1 MTARARAPVVPRRQ
15 GGALE
20 PARTVLRLAAALAGA
35 GFLAVVVVTPL
46 DLRSQAALAAAMFAL
61 SLALGRARGPAARL
75 ALVLLSVTATARYLW
90 WRITATVFLEW
101 SADAALGFV
110 LLAAELYSCA
120 MLVLAYGQSVA
131 PLRRKPV
138 PLPDDR
144 SRWPTVD
151 VYVPT
156 YNEPLEVVRTTV
168 LAALALDW
176 PRDRLRVFLLDDGRR
191 PAFRAFASEAGVGY
205 LTREDNAHAKAGNL
219 NHALKLTQGEFIA
232 IFDCDHVPTRS
243 FLQVTMGGF
252 LRDPRLALVQ
262 TPHHFYS
269 PDPFVRNLD
278 LPRSVPSENE
288 LFYGVIQRG
297 LDTWNAAFFCGS
309 CAVLRRSALEEVGG
323 IAVETVTEDA
333 HTALKMHRRGWRSAY
348 LDIPQAAGLST
359 ESLSAHV
366 GQRIRW
372 ARGMAQM
379 FRIDNPLLGRG
390 LRLSQRL
397 SYLAAMLHFFSGVPR
412 LVFLIAPIAYL
423 LFGRHVF
430 NALPLAALAYGFP
443 HLLHSTATNAHLHGR
458 FRHSFWSEVYETSL
472 AWYIAIP
479 TTLALLA
486 PSAGRFNVTAK
497 GGRIEEPFFDA
508 RIALPYLGLTALNL
522 VALGA
527 AGWQLWLGVGE
538 VDALAINIAWTIHN
552 LVILSATLAV
562 ACERRQLRGSARV
575 TARLPA
581 LLRPAQG
588 RAVQCRTVD
597 LSRGGASLEMSWRQ
611 GACVRGEPVSVAL
624 LAPGGERAPAW
635 LPALVVS
642 DEEATLRLRF
652 APLDLAQ
659 ESELVRA
666 IFSRPDA
673 WSSYKEALRPDRP
686 LATLAG
692 ILRHG
697 LLGVGRALRLSARAA
712 APRRPPRDQRPE
724 PLEEERDEE
733 LGGGGRRPR
742 LRTTLLVLAAALA
755 AGSPAR
761 AQQSAEAPQTAAI
774 STRMLAVGP
783 TDEQRLARASVLELP
798 FGTRADEDPAGAR
811 VKVAFAKEIPPGAP
825 GVAGVEVVLNDQRAG
840 LVEAGPGREAT
851 VALDPALLAARNLL
865 SVRLLD
871 RDGRPVAQRGGWG
884 ELASVDLYLDTTP
897 AVLPDDLALLPLPF
911 IDRGLDTEATIPIA
925 LPAPATPERVRLAAL
940 VASWIALD
948 SPIPVT
954 FTVSVGSIPD
964 GRAVVLVDD
973 EGLAAGL
980 GLAPLGGPL
989 VRMAD
994 HPRRAASSAKL
1005 LVVGGRTPAELRAAV
1020 ESLVARPERLV
1031 GREVRLEPAAPG
1043 PPAAPYSA
1051 PRWLPPGRMVRF
1063 RDLPLAGTSSHDGAT
1078 STTLSVRF
1086 RVAPDLAVWPADS
1099 VVMDLGWSQR
1109 LPAGVAA
1116 PRLDVELNG
1125 YFLTTL
1131 PPPPG
1136 PGESA
1141 RELRLWIP
1149 REHLRGFN
1157 ELLLHVKYPDAP
1169 GRGGPAGA
1177 GAGARVA
1184 ISGGSALHLEGIGQF
1199 ATLPDTGMFAY
1210 DGYPFTRVPDLG
1222 ETAVVLP
1229 REPGGAELSA
1239 ALTLVAQFAQITGRV
1254 GTRASFVT
1262 ADDGDAALAGKDVL
1276 AIGTAADQPL
1286 IGRWRARWPLD
1297 VTARRPR
1304 VQAPS
1309 GGPGWLELAGGLG
1322 RVLDRRRAEAVLD
1335 GAGEVG
1341 VVMGIE
1347 SPLSPGRCVVAV
1359 TGTPGST
1366 LPPFREFLGY
1376 AESRN
1381 LTGHDL
1387 LLLSGGRRFTFRIGP
1402 PFTRGQLEPWNRAR
1416 WFLANH
1422 WLLLVPV
1429 LIVGVAALG
1438 RAGAGTLRARMR
1450 ERLALGGSP

>member
-1 MTARARAPVVPRRQ
+1 MARGARAPVLQRRS

-20 PARTVLRLAAALAGA
+20 PARAALRFAAAMVGAGA
-35 GFLAVVVVTPL
+35 LAMVIVTPL

-61 SLALGRARGPAARL
+61 SLALGRSRGPTARL
-75 ALVLLSVTATARYLW
+75 ALVLLSVTVTARYLW

-120 MLVLAYGQSVA
+120 MLVLAYVQSVT
-131 PLRRKPV
+131 PLHRLPV

-151 VYVPT
+151 VFIPT

-191 PAFRAFASEAGVGY
+191 PAFRAFSSEAGVGY

-243 FLQVTMGGF
+243 FLQVTMGGL

-278 LPRSVPSENE
+278 LPPSVPAENE

-297 LDTWNAAFFCGS
+297 IDTWNAAFFCGS
-309 CAVLRRSALEEVGG
+309 CAVLRRSALEQVGG

-333 HTALKMHRRGWRSAY
+333 HTALKMHRRGWHSAY

-379 FRIDNPLLGRG
+379 FRIDNPMTGRG

-412 LVFLIAPIAYL
+412 LVFLTAPIAYL

-443 HLLHSTATNAHLHGR
+443 HILHSTATNAHLHGR

-472 AWYIAIP
+472 AWYISIP

-508 RIALPYLGLTALNL
+508 RIALPYLGLGALNL

-527 AGWQLWLGVGE
+527 AAWQLRLGIGE

-562 ACERRQLRGSARV
+562 ACERRQLRRSARV
-575 TARLPA
+575 AARLPA
-581 LLRPAQG
+581 LLHLAHG
-588 RAVQCRTVD
+588 KAVRCDTVD

-611 GACVRGEPVSVAL
+611 GAFLRDEQVSISLFV
-624 LAPGGERAPAW
+624 PGGENAREW
-635 LPALVVS
+635 LPAFVVS
-642 DEEATLRLRF
+642 DEGSIVRLRF
-652 APLDLAQ
+652 APLDLVQ

-673 WSSYKEALRPDRP
+673 WSCSTEDLRPDRP

-692 ILRHG
+692 ILRYG
-697 LLGVGRALRLSARAA
+697 LIGVGRALRLSARAA
-712 APRRPPRDQRPE
+712 APQQSRLDHGPE
-724 PLEEERDEE
+724 PLGAERDEV
-733 LGGGGRRPR
+733 GGGGRRQR
-742 LRTTLLVLAAALA
+742 RRTTIFMLAAALA
-755 AGSPAR
+755 GSSAH
-761 AQQSAEAPQTAAI
+761 AQQPVDAPQAAV
-774 STRMLAVGP
+774 STRLLAVGP
-783 TDEQRLARASVLELP
+783 TDEQRLSRSSVLEFP
-798 FGTRADEDPAGAR
+798 FATRADEDPAGAR
-811 VKVAFAKEIPPGAP
+811 VKVAFAGEIAPDAP
-825 GVAGVEVVLNDQRAG
+825 GVAGVEVVVNDQRAG
-840 LVEAGPGREAT
+840 FVEAAPGREAT

-865 SVRLLD
+865 SLRLLD
-871 RDGRPVAQRGGWG
+871 HDGRPVAQRGAWG
-884 ELASVDLYLDTTP
+884 ELASMELYLDTTP
-897 AVLPDDLALLPLPF
+897 SVLPNDLALLPLPF

-925 LPAPATPERVRLAAL
+925 LPAPATPERARLAAL

-954 FTVSVGSIPD
+954 FTASVGGVPD

-973 EGLAAGL
+973 EGLAASL
-980 GLAPLGGPL
+980 GLAPLDGPL
-989 VRMAD
+989 VRMTD

-1031 GREVRLEPAAPG
+1031 GREVRLQPASPS
-1043 PPAAPYSA
+1043 PPAPPYSA

-1063 RDLPLAGTSSHDGAT
+1063 RDLPLAGTPSHDGAT
-1078 STTLSVRF
+1078 SATLSVRF
-1086 RVAPDLAVWPADS
+1086 RVAPDLAIWPADS
-1099 VVMDLGWSQR
+1099 VVMDLGWSER

-1131 PPPPG
+1131 PPPAG
-1136 PGESA
+1136 PGEIT
-1141 RELRLWIP
+1141 RKLRVWIP
-1149 REHLRGFN
+1149 REHFRGFN
-1157 ELLLHVKYPDAP
+1157 ELLLHVKYPDAS
-1169 GRGGPAGA
+1169 GHGGPTGV

-1184 ISGGSALHLEGIGQF
+1184 ISGDSALHLEGIGQF
-1199 ATLPDTGMFAY
+1199 ATLPDMGMFAY

-1229 REPGGAELSA
+1229 REPGSAELSA
-1239 ALTLVAQFAQITGRV
+1239 ALTLVAQFAQITGRA

-1262 ADDGDAALAGKDVL
+1262 VDDGDAALAGKDVL

-1297 VTARRPR
+1297 VTARGAR

-1341 VVMGIE
+1341 AVMGIE
-1347 SPLSPGRCVVAV
+1347 SPLSPGKCVVAV

-1402 PFTRGQLEPWNRAR
+1402 SFTRGHLDPWNRVR

-1438 RAGAGTLRARMR
+1438 REAAGAVRARMR
-1450 ERLALGGSP
+1450 ERLALGGGSP